1 MIFFLNCFYVSIFS
15 FGLLFEIRIAINQ
28 KKMELKYSVLDLAT
42 IIKGDDVNK
51 TFQKSVRSAQSAE
64 KLGYTRY
71 WFSEHHNFPNV
82 ASASTSILIGHIA
95 SQTKTL
101 RVGSGGIMLPNHS
114 TLSVAEQF
122 GTLDGLF
129 PKRIDL
135 GLGRAPGTDM
145 LTATALRGN
154 NFNPNYNF
162 EFHIKELQK
171 YMSNENSASK
181 VRAIPGEGANVP
193 IYILG
198 SSTDS
203 AFLAAKLGLPYAF
216 AAHFAP
222 SQLEVALE
230 IYREHFQPSEFLDKP
245 YVMVCINIIA
255 ADSVDEAHYLS
266 TSHFQAFVNIL
277 TDKRQPLLPPEET
290 ELADISDEVALHL
303 NRMAAKTFVGDQEI
317 LKEKLSQFVK
327 EHNPDEIIVAGNIYD
342 FDKKLKSYEIASQ
355 VIKSL

>member
-1 MIFFLNCFYVSIFS
+1 M
-15 FGLLFEIRIAINQ
+15 AI
-28 KKMELKYSVLDLAT
+28 KYSILDLAT
-42 IIKGDDVNK
+42 IVKGDDINK
-51 TFQKSVRSAQSAE
+51 TFQKSVKSAQHAE
-64 KLGYTRY
+64 NLGFTRY

-82 ASASTSILIGHIA
+82 ASAATSILIGHVA
-95 SQTKTL
+95 GQTTTL

-129 PKRIDL
+129 PGRIDL

-171 YMSNENSASK
+171 YMSNENSEAK
-181 VRAIPGEGANVP
+181 VRAIPGEGADVP
-193 IYILG
+193 FYILG

-230 IYREHFQPSEFLDKP
+230 IYREHFQPSEFLDDP
-245 YVMVCINIIA
+245 YVMVCINITA

-266 TSHFQAFVNIL
+266 TSHFQVFVNIL
-277 TDKRQPLLPPEET
+277 TDQRQPLLPPDET
-290 ELADISDEVALHL
+290 DLANISDDVALHL
-303 NRMAAKTFVGDQEI
+303 NRMAAKTFVGDKDT
-317 LKEKLSQFVK
+317 LKEKLEKFVK
-327 EHNPDEIIVAGNIYD
+327 DYKPNEIIVSGNIYD
-342 FDKKLKSYEIASQ
+342 FDKKQRSYEIASE

>member
-1 MIFFLNCFYVSIFS
+1 MSI
-15 FGLLFEIRIAINQ
+15 
-28 KKMELKYSVLDLAT
+28 KYSILDLAT
-42 IIKGDDVNK
+42 IVKGDDINK
-51 TFQKSVRSAQSAE
+51 TFHKSVRFAQHAE
-64 KLGYTRY
+64 KLGFTRY

-82 ASASTSILIGHIA
+82 ASAATSILIGHVA
-95 SQTKTL
+95 GQTETL

-129 PKRIDL
+129 PGRIDL

-145 LTATALRGN
+145 LTASALRGN

-162 EFHIKELQK
+162 EFNIKELQK
-171 YMSNENSASK
+171 YMSNDNSEAK
-181 VRAIPGEGANVP
+181 VRAIPGEGADVP
-193 IYILG
+193 LYILG

-203 AFLAAKLGLPYAF
+203 AFLAAKLGMPYAF

-230 IYREHFQPSEFLDKP
+230 IYREHFQPSEFLDEP
-245 YVMVCINIIA
+245 YVMICINVIA

-266 TSHFQAFVNIL
+266 TSHFQVFVNIL
-277 TDKRQPLLPPEET
+277 TDQRQPLLPPEET
-290 ELADISDEVALHL
+290 DLANISGDVALHL
-303 NRMAAKTFVGDQEI
+303 NRMAAKTFVGDKET
-317 LKEKLSQFVK
+317 LKDKLTKFAK
-327 EHNPDEIIVAGNIYD
+327 DYRPNEIIVSGNIFD
-342 FDKKLKSYEIASQ
+342 FEKKQRSYEIASE

>member
-1 MIFFLNCFYVSIFS
+1 M
-15 FGLLFEIRIAINQ
+15 A
-28 KKMELKYSVLDLAT
+28 LKYSILDLAT
-42 IIKGDDVNK
+42 IVKGDDIHT
-51 TFQKSVRSAQSAE
+51 TFNKSVKSAQLAE

-82 ASASTSILIGHIA
+82 ASAATSILIGHIA

-122 GTLDGLF
+122 GTLDGLY
-129 PKRIDL
+129 PSRIDM

-145 LTATALRGN
+145 LTASALRGN

-162 EFHIKELQK
+162 EFHIRELQK
-171 YMSNENSASK
+171 YMSNENSEAK
-181 VRAIPGEGANVP
+181 VRAIPGEGADVP

-230 IYREHFQPSEFLDKP
+230 IYREHFQPSEFLQEP
-245 YVMVCINIIA
+245 YVLVCINIIA
-255 ADSVDEAHYLS
+255 GETVDEAHYLS

-277 TDKRQPLLPPEET
+277 TDQRQPLSPPDET
-290 ELADISDEVALHL
+290 ELADISDEVAVHL
-303 NRMAAKTFVGDQEI
+303 NRMAAKTFVGDKET
-317 LKEKLSQFVK
+317 LKEKLGKFVK
-327 EHNPDEIIVAGNIYD
+327 DYKPDEIIVSGIIYD
-342 FDKKLKSYEIASQ
+342 FDKKQRSYEIASE

>member
-1 MIFFLNCFYVSIFS
+1 M
-15 FGLLFEIRIAINQ
+15 AI
-28 KKMELKYSVLDLAT
+28 KYSILDLAT
-42 IIKGDDVNK
+42 IVKGDDINT
-51 TFQKSVRSAQSAE
+51 TFEKSVKSAQLAE
-64 KLGYTRY
+64 KLGFTRY

-95 SQTKTL
+95 SQTQSI

-129 PKRIDL
+129 PGRIDL

-154 NFNPNYNF
+154 NFTPNYNF
-162 EFHIKELQK
+162 EFHIRELQK
-171 YMSNENSASK
+171 YMSEENSGSK
-181 VRAIPGEGANVP
+181 VRAIPGEGADVP
-193 IYILG
+193 FYILG

-203 AFLAAKLGLPYAF
+203 AFLAAKLGMPYAF

-230 IYREHFQPSEFLDKP
+230 IYREHFQPSEFLNEP

-255 ADSVDEAHYLS
+255 GETVDEAHYLS

-277 TDKRQPLLPPEET
+277 TDQRQPLLPPEET
-290 ELADISDEVALHL
+290 ELADISDEVAVHL
-303 NRMAAKTFVGDQEI
+303 NRMAAKTFVGDAET
-317 LKEKLSQFVK
+317 LKEKLGKFAK
-327 EHNPDEIIVAGNIYD
+327 DYHPDEIIVSGNIYD
-342 FDKKLKSYEIASQ
+342 FEKKLRSYEIASE
-355 VIKSL
+355 VLKKL

>member
-1 MIFFLNCFYVSIFS
+1 MTDKISNYFSHYCNGLFFELNNC
-15 FGLLFEIRIAINQ
+15 INFII
-28 KKMELKYSVLDLAT
+28 MALKYSILDLAT
-42 IIKGDDVNK
+42 IVKGDDINK
-51 TFQKSVRSAQSAE
+51 TFQKSVKSAQQAE
-64 KLGYTRY
+64 KLGFTRY

-82 ASASTSILIGHIA
+82 ASAATSILIGHVA
-95 SQTKTL
+95 GQTTTL

-122 GTLDGLF
+122 GTLDGLY
-129 PKRIDL
+129 PSRIDL
-135 GLGRAPGTDM
+135 GLGRAPGTDG
-145 LTATALRGN
+145 LTASALRGN

-171 YMSNENSASK
+171 YMSKENAEAK
-181 VRAIPGEGANVP
+181 VRAIPGEGADVP
-193 IYILG
+193 FYILG

-230 IYREHFQPSEFLDKP
+230 IYREHFQPSEFLDDP
-245 YVMVCINIIA
+245 YVMICINIIA

-266 TSHFQAFVNIL
+266 TSHFQVFVNIL
-277 TDKRQPLLPPEET
+277 TDQRQPLLPPDET
-290 ELADISDEVALHL
+290 DLANMGDDVALHL
-303 NRMAAKTFVGDQEI
+303 NRMVAKTFVGDKET
-317 LKEKLSQFVK
+317 LKEKLSKFVK
-327 EHNPDEIIVAGNIYD
+327 DFKPNEIIVSGNIYD
-342 FDKKLKSYEIASQ
+342 FEKKQKSYEIASE

>member
-1 MIFFLNCFYVSIFS
+1 MS
-15 FGLLFEIRIAINQ
+15 
-28 KKMELKYSVLDLAT
+28 LKYSILDLAT
-42 IIKGDDVNK
+42 IVKNDDIQK
-51 TFQKSVRSAQSAE
+51 TFQKSVKAAQHAE

-82 ASASTSILIGHIA
+82 ASAATSVLIGHIA
-95 SQTKTL
+95 GQTDTL

-129 PKRIDL
+129 PGRIDL

-145 LTATALRGN
+145 QTAAALRGN
-154 NFNPNYNF
+154 NLNPNYNF
-162 EFHIKELQK
+162 EFHIRELQK
-171 YMSNENSASK
+171 YLSKENADAK
-181 VRAIPGEGANVP
+181 VRAIPGEGADVP
-193 IYILG
+193 LYILG

-245 YVMVCINIIA
+245 YVMICINIIA
-255 ADSVDEAHYLS
+255 ADSVDVAHYLS

-277 TDKRQPLLPPEET
+277 TDQRQPLLPPEET
-290 ELADISDEVALHL
+290 ELSEISNEVAVHL
-303 NRMAAKTFVGDQEI
+303 NRMASKTFVGDGET
-317 LKEKLSQFVK
+317 LKEKLGNFMK
-327 EHNPDEIIVAGNIYD
+327 EFRPDEIIVSGNIYD
-342 FDKKLKSYEIASQ
+342 FDQKLRSYEIASE
-355 VIKSL
+355 VLKTL

>member
-1 MIFFLNCFYVSIFS
+1 M
-15 FGLLFEIRIAINQ
+15 AI
-28 KKMELKYSVLDLAT
+28 KYSILDLAT
-42 IIKGDDVNK
+42 IVKGDDINT
-51 TFQKSVRSAQSAE
+51 TFEKSVKSAQLAE
-64 KLGYTRY
+64 KLGFTRY

-95 SQTKTL
+95 SQTQSI

-129 PKRIDL
+129 PGRIDL

-154 NFNPNYNF
+154 NFTPNYNF
-162 EFHIKELQK
+162 EFHIRELQK
-171 YMSNENSASK
+171 YMSEENSGSK
-181 VRAIPGEGANVP
+181 VRAIPGEGADVP

-203 AFLAAKLGLPYAF
+203 AFLAAKLGMPYAF

-230 IYREHFQPSEFLDKP
+230 IYREHFQPSEFLDEP

-255 ADSVDEAHYLS
+255 GETVDEAHYLS

-277 TDKRQPLLPPEET
+277 TDQRQPLLPPEET
-290 ELADISDEVALHL
+290 ELADISDEVAVHL
-303 NRMAAKTFVGDQEI
+303 NRMAAKTFVGDAET
-317 LKEKLSQFVK
+317 LKEKLGKFAK
-327 EHNPDEIIVAGNIYD
+327 DYRPDEIIVSGNIYD
-342 FDKKLKSYEIASQ
+342 FEKKMRSYEITSEVLKKTIKKSQ
-355 VIKSL
+355 T

>member
-1 MIFFLNCFYVSIFS
+1 M
-15 FGLLFEIRIAINQ
+15 A
-28 KKMELKYSVLDLAT
+28 LKYSILDLAT
-42 IIKGDDVNK
+42 IVKGDDINK
-51 TFQKSVRSAQSAE
+51 TFQKSVKSAQLAE
-64 KLGYTRY
+64 KLGFARY

-95 SQTKTL
+95 SQTETL

-129 PKRIDL
+129 PGRIDL

-162 EFHIKELQK
+162 EFHIRELQK
-171 YMSNENSASK
+171 YMSNENVDAK
-181 VRAIPGEGANVP
+181 VRAIPGEGADVP

-230 IYREHFQPSEFLDKP
+230 IYREHFQPSEFLDEP
-245 YVMVCINIIA
+245 YVMICINIIG

-277 TDKRQPLLPPEET
+277 TDQRQPLLPPEET
-290 ELADISDEVALHL
+290 DLANISDEVAVHL
-303 NRMAAKTFVGDQEI
+303 NRMAAKTFVGDKET
-317 LKEKLSQFVK
+317 LKEKLRKFVK
-327 EHNPDEIIVAGNIYD
+327 DFKPNEIIVSGNIYD
-342 FDKKLKSYEIASQ
+342 FDKKLKSYEIASE

>member
-1 MIFFLNCFYVSIFS
+1 M
-15 FGLLFEIRIAINQ
+15 A
-28 KKMELKYSVLDLAT
+28 LKYSILDLAT
-42 IIKGDDVNK
+42 IVKGDDIHT
-51 TFQKSVRSAQSAE
+51 TFNKSVKSAQLAE

-82 ASASTSILIGHIA
+82 ASAATSILIGHIA
-95 SQTKTL
+95 SQTTTL

-122 GTLDGLF
+122 GTLDGLY
-129 PKRIDL
+129 PSRIDM

-145 LTATALRGN
+145 LTASALRGN

-162 EFHIKELQK
+162 EFHIRELQK
-171 YMSNENSASK
+171 YMSNENSEAK
-181 VRAIPGEGANVP
+181 VRAIPGEGADVP

-230 IYREHFQPSEFLDKP
+230 IYREHFQPSEFLQEP
-245 YVMVCINIIA
+245 YVLVCINIIA
-255 ADSVDEAHYLS
+255 GETVDEAHYLS

-277 TDKRQPLLPPEET
+277 TDQRQPLSPPDET
-290 ELADISDEVALHL
+290 ELADISNEVAVHL
-303 NRMAAKTFVGDQEI
+303 NRMAAKTFVGDKET
-317 LKEKLSQFVK
+317 LKEKLGKFVK
-327 EHNPDEIIVAGNIYD
+327 DYKPDEIIVSGNIYD
-342 FDKKLKSYEIASQ
+342 FDKKQRSYEIASE

>member
-1 MIFFLNCFYVSIFS
+1 M
-15 FGLLFEIRIAINQ
+15 AI
-28 KKMELKYSVLDLAT
+28 KYSILDLAT
-42 IIKGDDVNK
+42 IVKGDDINT
-51 TFQKSVRSAQSAE
+51 TFEKSVKSAQLAE
-64 KLGYTRY
+64 KLGFTRY

-95 SQTKTL
+95 SQTQSI

-129 PKRIDL
+129 PGRIDL

-154 NFNPNYNF
+154 NFTPNYNF
-162 EFHIKELQK
+162 EFHIRELQK
-171 YMSNENSASK
+171 YMSEENSGSK
-181 VRAIPGEGANVP
+181 VRAIPGEGADVP

-203 AFLAAKLGLPYAF
+203 AFLAAKLGMPYAF

-230 IYREHFQPSEFLDKP
+230 IYREHFQPSEFLDEP
-245 YVMVCINIIA
+245 YIMVCINIIA
-255 ADSVDEAHYLS
+255 GETVDEAHYLS

-277 TDKRQPLLPPEET
+277 TDQRQPLLPPEET
-290 ELADISDEVALHL
+290 ELADISDEVAVHL
-303 NRMAAKTFVGDQEI
+303 NRMAAKTFVGDAET
-317 LKEKLSQFVK
+317 LKEKLGKFAK
-327 EHNPDEIIVAGNIYD
+327 DYRPDEIIVSGNIYD
-342 FDKKLKSYEIASQ
+342 FEKKMRSYEIASE
-355 VIKSL
+355 VLKKL

>member
-1 MIFFLNCFYVSIFS
+1 M
-15 FGLLFEIRIAINQ
+15 A
-28 KKMELKYSVLDLAT
+28 LKYSILDLAT
-42 IIKGDDVNK
+42 IVKGDDIHI
-51 TFQKSVRSAQSAE
+51 TFDKSVKSAQLAE

-82 ASASTSILIGHIA
+82 ASAATSILIGHIA
-95 SQTKTL
+95 SQTTTL

-129 PKRIDL
+129 PGRIDM

-154 NFNPNYNF
+154 NFTPNYNF
-162 EFHIKELQK
+162 EFHIRELQK
-171 YMSNENSASK
+171 YMSGENSHSK
-181 VRAIPGEGANVP
+181 VRAIPGEGADVP
-193 IYILG
+193 VYILG

-222 SQLEVALE
+222 SQLEVAVE
-230 IYREHFQPSEFLDKP
+230 IYRQQFQPSEFLDEP

-277 TDKRQPLLPPEET
+277 TDQRQPLLPPEET
-290 ELADISDEVALHL
+290 QLGNISDEVAIHL
-303 NRMAAKTFVGDQEI
+303 NRMAAKTFVGDRET
-317 LKEKLSQFVK
+317 LKEKLGQFVK
-327 EHNPDEIIVAGNIYD
+327 DYQPDEIIVSGNIYD
-342 FDKKLKSYEIASQ
+342 FDKKLKSYQIASE
-355 VIKSL
+355 VIQSL

>member
-1 MIFFLNCFYVSIFS
+1 MS
-15 FGLLFEIRIAINQ
+15 
-28 KKMELKYSVLDLAT
+28 LKYSILDLAT
-42 IIKGDDVNK
+42 IVKNDDIQK
-51 TFQKSVRSAQSAE
+51 TFQKSVKAAQHAE

-82 ASASTSILIGHIA
+82 ASAATSVLIGHIA
-95 SQTKTL
+95 GQTNTL

-114 TLSVAEQF
+114 TISVAEQF

-129 PKRIDL
+129 PGRIDL

-145 LTATALRGN
+145 QTAAALRGN
-154 NFNPNYNF
+154 NLNPNYNF
-162 EFHIKELQK
+162 EFHIRELQK
-171 YMSNENSASK
+171 YLSKENADAK
-181 VRAIPGEGANVP
+181 VRAIPGEGADVP
-193 IYILG
+193 LYILG

-230 IYREHFQPSEFLDKP
+230 IYREHFQPSDFLDKP
-245 YVMVCINIIA
+245 YVMICINIIA

-277 TDKRQPLLPPEET
+277 TDQRQPLLPPEET
-290 ELADISDEVALHL
+290 ELSEISNEVAVHL
-303 NRMAAKTFVGDQEI
+303 NRMASKTFVGDRET
-317 LKEKLSQFVK
+317 LKEKLGNFMK
-327 EHNPDEIIVAGNIYD
+327 EFRPDEIIVSGNIYD
-342 FDKKLKSYEIASQ
+342 FDQKLRSYEIASE
-355 VIKSL
+355 VLKVL

>member
-1 MIFFLNCFYVSIFS
+1 M
-15 FGLLFEIRIAINQ
+15 AI
-28 KKMELKYSVLDLAT
+28 KYSILDLAT
-42 IIKGDDVNK
+42 IVKGDDINT
-51 TFQKSVRSAQSAE
+51 TFEKSVKSAQLAE
-64 KLGYTRY
+64 KLGFTRY

-95 SQTKTL
+95 SQTQSI

-129 PKRIDL
+129 PGRIDL

-154 NFNPNYNF
+154 NFTPNYNF
-162 EFHIKELQK
+162 EFHIRELQK
-171 YMSNENSASK
+171 YMSEENSGSK
-181 VRAIPGEGANVP
+181 VRAIPGEGADVP

-203 AFLAAKLGLPYAF
+203 AFLAAKLGMPYAF

-230 IYREHFQPSEFLDKP
+230 IYREHFQPSEFLDEP

-255 ADSVDEAHYLS
+255 GETVDEAHYLS

-277 TDKRQPLLPPEET
+277 TDQRQPLLPPEET
-290 ELADISDEVALHL
+290 ELADISDEVTVHL
-303 NRMAAKTFVGDQEI
+303 NRMAAKTFIGDAET
-317 LKEKLSQFVK
+317 LKEKLGKFTK
-327 EHNPDEIIVAGNIYD
+327 DYRPDEIIVSGNIYD
-342 FDKKLKSYEIASQ
+342 FEKKLRSYEIASE
-355 VIKSL
+355 VLKKL

>member
-1 MIFFLNCFYVSIFS
+1 MSI
-15 FGLLFEIRIAINQ
+15 
-28 KKMELKYSVLDLAT
+28 KYSILDLAT
-42 IIKGDDVNK
+42 IVKGDDINK
-51 TFQKSVRSAQSAE
+51 TFQKSVKSAQHAE
-64 KLGYTRY
+64 KLGFTRY

-82 ASASTSILIGHIA
+82 ASAATSILIGHVA
-95 SQTKTL
+95 GQTTTL

-122 GTLDGLF
+122 GTLDGLY
-129 PKRIDL
+129 PSRIDL
-135 GLGRAPGTDM
+135 GLGRAPGTDG

-171 YMSNENSASK
+171 YMSKENAEAK
-181 VRAIPGEGANVP
+181 VRAIPGEGADVP
-193 IYILG
+193 FYILG

-230 IYREHFQPSEFLDKP
+230 IYREHFQPSEFLDDP
-245 YVMVCINIIA
+245 YVMICINIIA
-255 ADSVDEAHYLS
+255 VDSVDEAHYLS
-266 TSHFQAFVNIL
+266 TSHFQVFVNIL
-277 TDKRQPLLPPEET
+277 TDQRQPLLPPDET
-290 ELADISDEVALHL
+290 DLANMGDDVALHL
-303 NRMAAKTFVGDQEI
+303 NRMVAKTFVGDKET
-317 LKEKLSQFVK
+317 LKEKLSKFVK
-327 EHNPDEIIVAGNIYD
+327 DYKPNEIIVSGNIYD
-342 FDKKLKSYEIASQ
+342 FDKKQRSYEIASE

>member
-1 MIFFLNCFYVSIFS
+1 M
-15 FGLLFEIRIAINQ
+15 A
-28 KKMELKYSVLDLAT
+28 LKYSILDLAT
-42 IIKGDDVNK
+42 IVKGDDINK
-51 TFQKSVRSAQSAE
+51 TFQKSVKSAQHAE
-64 KLGYTRY
+64 KLGFTRY

-82 ASASTSILIGHIA
+82 ASAATSILIGHIA

-122 GTLDGLF
+122 GTLDGLY
-129 PKRIDL
+129 PSRIDM

-145 LTATALRGN
+145 LTASALRGN

-162 EFHIKELQK
+162 EFHIRELQK
-171 YMSNENSASK
+171 YMSNENSEAK
-181 VRAIPGEGANVP
+181 VRAIPGEGADVP

-230 IYREHFQPSEFLDKP
+230 IYREHFQPSEFLQEP
-245 YVMVCINIIA
+245 YVLVCVNIIA
-255 ADSVDEAHYLS
+255 GETVDEAQYLS

-277 TDKRQPLLPPEET
+277 TDQRQPLSPPDET
-290 ELADISDEVALHL
+290 ELADISDEVAVHL
-303 NRMAAKTFVGDQEI
+303 NRMAAKTFVGDKET
-317 LKEKLSQFVK
+317 LKEKLGKFVK
-327 EHNPDEIIVAGNIYD
+327 DYKPDEIIVSGNIYD
-342 FDKKLKSYEIASQ
+342 FDKKQRSYEIASE

>member
-1 MIFFLNCFYVSIFS
+1 MSI
-15 FGLLFEIRIAINQ
+15 
-28 KKMELKYSVLDLAT
+28 KYSILDLAT
-42 IIKGDDVNK
+42 IVKGDDINK
-51 TFQKSVRSAQSAE
+51 TFQKSVKSAQHAE
-64 KLGYTRY
+64 KLGFTRY

-95 SQTKTL
+95 SQTETL

-122 GTLDGLF
+122 GTLDGLY
-129 PKRIDL
+129 PGRIDL

-171 YMSNENSASK
+171 YMSKENSESK
-181 VRAIPGEGANVP
+181 VRAIPGEGADVP
-193 IYILG
+193 FYILG

-230 IYREHFQPSEFLDKP
+230 IYREHFQPSEFLDEP
-245 YVMVCINIIA
+245 YVMICINIIA

-266 TSHFQAFVNIL
+266 TSHFQVFVNIL
-277 TDKRQPLLPPEET
+277 TDQRQPLLPPDET
-290 ELADISDEVALHL
+290 DLANMSDDVALHL
-303 NRMAAKTFVGDQEI
+303 NRMAAKTFVGDKET
-317 LKEKLSQFVK
+317 LNEKLGKFVK
-327 EHNPDEIIVAGNIYD
+327 DYKPNEIIVSGNIYD
-342 FDKKLKSYEIASQ
+342 FEKKQRSYEIASE

>member
-1 MIFFLNCFYVSIFS
+1 M
-15 FGLLFEIRIAINQ
+15 A
-28 KKMELKYSVLDLAT
+28 LKYSILDLAT
-42 IIKGDDVNK
+42 IVKGDDIHT
-51 TFQKSVRSAQSAE
+51 TFNKSVRSAQLAE

-95 SQTKTL
+95 SKTNTL

-122 GTLDGLF
+122 GTLDGLY
-129 PKRIDL
+129 PGRIDM

-145 LTATALRGN
+145 LTASALRGN

-162 EFHIKELQK
+162 EFHIRELQK
-171 YMSNENSASK
+171 YMSNENSEAK
-181 VRAIPGEGANVP
+181 VRAIPGEGADVP

-230 IYREHFQPSEFLDKP
+230 IYREHFQPSEFLQEP
-245 YVMVCINIIA
+245 YVLVCINIIA
-255 ADSVDEAHYLS
+255 GETVDEAHYLS

-277 TDKRQPLLPPEET
+277 TDQRQPLSPPDET
-290 ELADISDEVALHL
+290 ELADISNEVAVHL
-303 NRMAAKTFVGDQEI
+303 NRMAAKTFVGDKET
-317 LKEKLSQFVK
+317 LEEKLGKFVK
-327 EHNPDEIIVAGNIYD
+327 DYKPDEIIVSGNIYD
-342 FDKKLKSYEIASQ
+342 FDKKQRSYEIASE

>member
-1 MIFFLNCFYVSIFS
+1 M
-15 FGLLFEIRIAINQ
+15 AI
-28 KKMELKYSVLDLAT
+28 KYSILDLAT
-42 IIKGDDVNK
+42 IVKGDDINT
-51 TFQKSVRSAQSAE
+51 TFEKSVKSAQLAE
-64 KLGYTRY
+64 KLGFTRY

-95 SQTKTL
+95 SQTQSI

-129 PKRIDL
+129 PGRIDL

-154 NFNPNYNF
+154 NFTPNYNF
-162 EFHIKELQK
+162 EFHIRELQK
-171 YMSNENSASK
+171 YMSEENSGSK
-181 VRAIPGEGANVP
+181 VRAIPGEGADVP

-203 AFLAAKLGLPYAF
+203 AFLAAKLGMPYAF

-230 IYREHFQPSEFLDKP
+230 IYREHFQPSEFLDEP

-255 ADSVDEAHYLS
+255 GETVDEAHYLS

-277 TDKRQPLLPPEET
+277 TDQRQPLLPPEET
-290 ELADISDEVALHL
+290 ELADISDEATVHL
-303 NRMAAKTFVGDQEI
+303 NRMAAKTFIGDAET
-317 LKEKLSQFVK
+317 LKEKLGKFTK
-327 EHNPDEIIVAGNIYD
+327 DYRPDEIIVSGNIYD
-342 FDKKLKSYEIASQ
+342 FEKKLRSYEIASE
-355 VIKSL
+355 VLKKL

>member
-1 MIFFLNCFYVSIFS
+1 M
-15 FGLLFEIRIAINQ
+15 AI
-28 KKMELKYSVLDLAT
+28 KYSILDLAT
-42 IIKGDDVNK
+42 IVKGDDINT
-51 TFQKSVRSAQSAE
+51 TFEKSVKSAQLAE
-64 KLGYTRY
+64 KLGFTRY

-95 SQTKTL
+95 SQTQSI

-129 PKRIDL
+129 PGRIDL

-154 NFNPNYNF
+154 NFTSNYNF
-162 EFHIKELQK
+162 EFHIRELQK
-171 YMSNENSASK
+171 YMSEENSGSK
-181 VRAIPGEGANVP
+181 VRAIPGEGADVP

-203 AFLAAKLGLPYAF
+203 AFLAAKLGMPYAF

-230 IYREHFQPSEFLDKP
+230 IYREHFQPSEFLDEP

-255 ADSVDEAHYLS
+255 GETVDEAHYLS

-277 TDKRQPLLPPEET
+277 TDQRQPLLPPEET
-290 ELADISDEVALHL
+290 ELADISDEVAVHL
-303 NRMAAKTFVGDQEI
+303 NRMAAKTFVGDAET
-317 LKEKLSQFVK
+317 LKEKLGKFAK
-327 EHNPDEIIVAGNIYD
+327 DYRPDEIIVSGNIYD
-342 FDKKLKSYEIASQ
+342 FEKKLRSYEIASE
-355 VIKSL
+355 VLKKTIKKSQT